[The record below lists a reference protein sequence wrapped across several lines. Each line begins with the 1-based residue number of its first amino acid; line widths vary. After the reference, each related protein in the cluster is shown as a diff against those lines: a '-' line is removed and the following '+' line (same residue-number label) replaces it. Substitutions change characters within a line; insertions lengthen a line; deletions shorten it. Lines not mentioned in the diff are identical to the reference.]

1 MWMRTGA
8 GLRRILLQQG
18 QRPQN
23 LGRFEEAIAD
33 LDKVLEVNR
42 GFIDTIKIIRY
53 ARVVGEM
60 DGGITVKF
68 HPQRR
73 RLFAA
78 TLGIDQCHDLDT

>member
-1 MWMRTGA
+1 MRTGA
-8 GLRRILLQQG
+8 GLRRILRQQG

-23 LGRFEEAIAD
+23 LGFFEEAIAD
-33 LDKVLEVNR
+33 HDKVFEVNR

-53 ARVVGEM
+53 ARVAGEM

-73 RLFAA
+73 RLLQPRLALINA
-78 TLGIDQCHDLDT
+78 MI